1 MDPILD
7 YGEMTKDQKKDMN
20 QDRKGYVE
28 TCKKFAKI
36 LSSGQWVKP

>member
-28 TCKKFAKI
+28 ACKKFAKI